1 MIGSLLLRGLA
12 IAFGFFMAAFAALV
26 SLFLLGTFWASEALR
41 EAAPE
46 DPLID
51 MLAEPFAAVLFIGA
65 VTPALTA
72 LPALIAAIVGEVLH
86 IRSFTYYVVMGGLA
100 LAAIPLLVGGEPGE
114 AAALPSADYMT
125 IFASAG
131 FAGGAVYWLIAGR
144 GA

>member
-1 MIGSLLLRGLA
+1 MIGKTLKRGVV
-12 IAFGFFMAAFAALV
+12 IAFGFLLAAFSALLA
-26 SLFLLGTFWASEALR
+26 LFALGTFWAGEAIR
-41 EAAPE
+41 QSAPG
-46 DPLID
+46 DPVVDL
-51 MLAEPFAAVLFIGA
+51 LAEPFAAVLFIGA

-72 LPALIAAIVGEVLH
+72 LPGLAAAIAGEVLQ

-100 LAAIPLLVGGEPGE
+100 LAAIPLLVTGQSGEFV
-114 AAALPSADYMT
+114 APSADYMT